1 MGVSI
6 SPNIAQEIKENTLHD
21 LSEIEVNINNIG
33 AFSNTWEDHLIALD
47 RLLEHLQ
54 SKGFIINPLK
64 CKWDF
69 QETDFLGHWLMPM
82 GIKPWQ
88 NRIDVIHN
96 IMGTKRLMACWRFQH
111 AMNE

>member
-6 SPNIAQEIKENTLHD
+6 SPNIAQEIIENTLHD

-64 CKWDF
+64 CKWDS
-69 QETDFLGHWLMPM
+69 QEIDFLGHWLMPM

-88 NRIDVIHN
+88 KQN
-96 IMGTKRLMACWRFQH
+96 
-111 AMNE
+111 